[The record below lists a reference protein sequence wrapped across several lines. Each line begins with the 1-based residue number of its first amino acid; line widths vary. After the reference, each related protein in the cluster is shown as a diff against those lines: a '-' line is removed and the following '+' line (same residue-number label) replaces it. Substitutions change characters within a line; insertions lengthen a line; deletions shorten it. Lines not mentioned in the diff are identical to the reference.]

1 MIKNL
6 YLDQD
11 GCLTNFFE
19 AALHKLNKKYRK
31 DNPITVSEYI
41 DYGKFDMAALFGI
54 TNEEFWQCVEG
65 GDQYFWDTLPV
76 YPWSKNLY
84 DFLSRFAP
92 VTILSSPSDGRNCV
106 WGKVKWLKE
115 KIDPLISTGDCIFTK
130 KKYLLAN
137 PESLLID
144 DLQKNCDEF
153 IAAGGNAVCVP
164 SNWNTKDLSY
174 NDVIEKILK
183 ESTLCS
189 RSYGV

>member
-1 MIKNL
+1 MIRNI

-11 GCLTNFFE
+11 GVLTNFFE

-31 DNPITVSEYI
+31 DKPITVSEYI
-41 DYGKFDMAALFGI
+41 EYGNFDMAALFEI
-54 TNEEFWQCVEG
+54 TNAEFWQCVEG
-65 GDQYFWDTLPV
+65 NDQYFWDSLPA
-76 YPWSKNLY
+76 YPWSRNLY
-84 DFLSRFAP
+84 DFLRRFAP
-92 VTILSSPSDGRNCV
+92 VTILSSPSDGLYCV
-106 WGKVKWLKE
+106 WGKVKWLNE
-115 KIDPLISTGDCIFTK
+115 KINPAISTGDCVFTK

-174 NDVIEKILK
+174 NDVIEKILE

-189 RSYGV
+189 R

>member
-1 MIKNL
+1 MIKNI

-11 GCLTNFFE
+11 CVLANFFE
-19 AALHKLNKKYRK
+19 AAFHKLNRKYRK
-31 DNPITVSEYI
+31 DKPITVSEYVE
-41 DYGKFDMAALFGI
+41 YGKFDMAALFGI
-54 TNEEFWQCVEG
+54 TNEEFWQCIEG
-65 GDQYFWDTLPV
+65 NDQYFWDTLPV

-84 DFLSRFAP
+84 DFLNRFAP
-92 VTILSSPSDGRNCV
+92 VTILSSPSDGSNCV

-115 KIDPLISTGDCIFTK
+115 KIDPLITTGDCIFTK

-137 PESLLID
+137 SESLLID

-153 IAAGGNAVCVP
+153 IAAGGNAVCVS

-174 NDVIEKILK
+174 NDIIEKILK

-189 RSYGV
+189 RQFDE